1 MVDVTALDARE
12 PNALVL
18 ARVSLQAVVPETF
31 QYQGDGVQITGDRWA
46 SGGLGEIV
54 VLFHG
59 GGQTRHSWDRTAE
72 RLAAA
77 GATAVTLDARGHGDS
92 DWHPGRDYSIDGF
105 VGDLLAFVATLER
118 TPVLVGASLGGI
130 TALVAAGEHPGL
142 ARGLVLVDVVVA
154 VERAGVER
162 IRTFL
167 TAHHDGFASLEDVAA
182 AIEAY
187 NPVRRRSRNLD
198 GLRKNVRQRA
208 DGRWYWHWD
217 PSFISNDDEPQR
229 RVDRRRLRRAAEALT
244 IPTLIVRGLQSDVV
258 SDAGLADMRRL
269 VPHAQIVE
277 VKQAGHMVAGDD
289 NDVFATRLA
298 DFLSSLA

>member
-1 MVDVTALDARE
+1 
-12 PNALVL
+12 VL
-18 ARVSLQAVVPETF
+18 AWRPVIPETF
-31 QYQGDGVQITGDRWA
+31 HYQGEGVQITGDRWA
-46 SGGLGEIV
+46 SGGHGEIV
-54 VLFHG
+54 VLLHG

-77 GATAVTLDARGHGDS
+77 GATAVTLDARGHGES
-92 DWHPGRDYSIDGF
+92 DWHPDQDYSIDGF
-105 VGDLLAFVATLER
+105 VGDLLAFAATLDR

-142 ARGLVLVDVVVA
+142 AKGLVLVDVVVA
-154 VERAGVER
+154 VERAGVDR
-162 IRTFL
+162 IKTFL

-217 PSFISNDDEPQR
+217 PEFISNDDEPQR
-229 RVDRRRLRRAAEALT
+229 RIDRQRLQRAAAAIT

-258 SDAGLADMRRL
+258 SDAGLADMQRL
-269 VPHAQIVE
+269 IPHAQIVE
-277 VKQAGHMVAGDD
+277 VQQAGHMVAGDD

-298 DFLSSLA
+298 EFLSNLDDKEATRRP